1 MKTISHKQSR
11 RNSAR
16 RRRKVKARHARG
28 RRWGTGTKP
37 MFGSGRVRYE
47 IGARINA
54 MSYGGIGVVRRLVS
68 KLGLAGEINRRLA
81 LLKRHLPYHESD
93 HVLNI
98 AYNMLCGGARLED
111 LGALRNNAAYMDALG
126 AEVIPS
132 PTAAGDFTR
141 RFGEADVIEL
151 QECINAVRPRLW
163 RGRGRDLLGPVAYID
178 VDGTLAPTLGEKKDG
193 IDMSYKGVWGYHPL
207 VVSLAN
213 TGEVLYLVN
222 RPGNAVSH
230 QGAAEWIDKAI
241 GLVAPHAER
250 VCVRGDTDFSLTVNF
265 DRWSEAA
272 DFIFGY
278 DAQPGMVKRAEAL
291 EEGDWERLER
301 RPRYTSRTGK
311 TRSRRADVK
320 GRIVRERGY
329 VNNRLNHEDV
339 AEYDY
344 RPGKCRETYRM
355 VVVRKNIS
363 RMKGELCLMDEVRYF
378 FYITTRRDLSAAE
391 VVRLANARC
400 DQENVIE
407 QLKNGVNALR
417 VPVYDLVSN
426 WACMV
431 MAALAWNLK
440 SWFAMMMHLKSDRRK
455 YVAMEFKRLH
465 PRDDPAALPGHPPGP
480 ADHAAHHRLAARH
493 RPAVQHLAHHRT
505 DRLRLTPPRLPH
517 RIKPPPRPPPAPVSP
532 VSKITREAPGP
543 RTQKTPFIPWHACK
557 TAPWKPPGPLYD
569 NLHNRN
575 SPPGSY
581 SLVLGLDFRL
591 VAGKDH

>member
-16 RRRKVKARHARG
+16 RKRKLKARHAG
-28 RRWGTGTKP
+28 ARRPRARWQP
-37 MFGSGRVRYE
+37 VFGAGKVHYE

-54 MSYGGIGVVRRLVS
+54 MSYGAIGAMRRLAS
-68 KLGLAGEINRRLA
+68 KLGLVREIDARLKV
-81 LLKRHLPYHESD
+81 LKRHLPYFESD
-93 HVLNI
+93 HVLNM
-98 AYNMLCGGARLED
+98 AFNVLCGGTRLQD
-111 LGALRNNAAYMDALG
+111 LGSLRNNAAYMDALG
-126 AEVIPS
+126 AETIPS

-141 RFGEADVIEL
+141 RYGEADVIEL
-151 QECINAVRPRLW
+151 MESINAVRPQLW
-163 RGRGRDLLGPVAYID
+163 RARARDLLAPVAYVD
-178 VDGTLAPTLGEKKDG
+178 VDGTLAPTLSDKKEG
-193 IDMSYKGVWGYHPL
+193 MDMSYKGVWGYHPL
-207 VVSLAN
+207 IVSLAN

-278 DAQPGMVKRAEAL
+278 DVQPGMVKRAEAL

-455 YVAMEFKRLH
+455 YVAMEFKRFIREMILL
-465 PRDDPAALPGHPPGP
+465 PCQVIRRARQTTLRIIGWQPA
-480 ADHAAHHRLAARH
+480 
-493 RPAVQHLAHHRT
+493 T
-505 DRLRLTPPRLPH
+505 DRLFSTW
-517 RIKPPPRPPPAPVSP
+517 
-532 VSKITREAPGP
+532 
-543 RTQKTPFIPWHACK
+543 RTIDRTGF
-557 TAPWKPPGPLYD
+557 G
-569 NLHNRN
+569 
-575 SPPGSY
+575 
-581 SLVLGLDFRL
+581 
-591 VAGKDH
+591 

>member
-28 RRWGTGTKP
+28 RRWGTGPKP

-54 MSYGGIGVVRRLVS
+54 MSYGGIGAVRRLVS

-141 RFGEADVIEL
+141 RFGKADVIEL

-207 VVSLAN
+207 IISLAN

-230 QGAAEWIDKAI
+230 QGAAEWIDMAV

-250 VCVRGDTDFSLTVNF
+250 VCVRGDTDFSLTANF
-265 DRWSEAA
+265 DRWSEVA

-291 EEGDWERLER
+291 GEGDWERLER

-363 RMKGELCLMDEVRYF
+363 RMKGELCLMDELRYF

-426 WACMV
+426 WAYMV

-455 YVAMEFKRLH
+455 YVAMEFKRFIREMIL
-465 PRDDPAALPGHPPGP
+465 LPCQVI
-480 ADHAAHHRLAARH
+480 RRARQTTL
-493 RPAVQHLAHHRT
+493 RIIGWQPTT
-505 DRLRLTPPRLPH
+505 DRLFSTW
-517 RIKPPPRPPPAPVSP
+517 
-532 VSKITREAPGP
+532 
-543 RTQKTPFIPWHACK
+543 RTIERTGF
-557 TAPWKPPGPLYD
+557 G
-569 NLHNRN
+569 
-575 SPPGSY
+575 
-581 SLVLGLDFRL
+581 
-591 VAGKDH
+591 

>member
-28 RRWGTGTKP
+28 RRWGTGPKP

-163 RGRGRDLLGPVAYID
+163 EGRGRDLLGPVAYID

-207 VVSLAN
+207 IISLAN

-230 QGAAEWIDKAI
+230 QGAAEWIDMAV

-265 DRWSEAA
+265 DRWSEVA

-291 EEGDWERLER
+291 EEGD
-301 RPRYTSRTGK
+301 
-311 TRSRRADVK
+311 
-320 GRIVRERGY
+320 
-329 VNNRLNHEDV
+329 
-339 AEYDY
+339 
-344 RPGKCRETYRM
+344 
-355 VVVRKNIS
+355 
-363 RMKGELCLMDEVRYF
+363 
-378 FYITTRRDLSAAE
+378 
-391 VVRLANARC
+391 
-400 DQENVIE
+400 
-407 QLKNGVNALR
+407 
-417 VPVYDLVSN
+417 
-426 WACMV
+426 
-431 MAALAWNLK
+431 
-440 SWFAMMMHLKSDRRK
+440 
-455 YVAMEFKRLH
+455 
-465 PRDDPAALPGHPPGP
+465 
-480 ADHAAHHRLAARH
+480 
-493 RPAVQHLAHHRT
+493 
-505 DRLRLTPPRLPH
+505 
-517 RIKPPPRPPPAPVSP
+517 
-532 VSKITREAPGP
+532 
-543 RTQKTPFIPWHACK
+543 
-557 TAPWKPPGPLYD
+557 
-569 NLHNRN
+569 
-575 SPPGSY
+575 
-581 SLVLGLDFRL
+581 
-591 VAGKDH
+591 

>member
-28 RRWGTGTKP
+28 RRWGTGPKP

-54 MSYGGIGVVRRLVS
+54 MSCGGIGVVRRLVS

-111 LGALRNNAAYMDALG
+111 LGALRNDAAYMDALG

-141 RFGEADVIEL
+141 RFGKADVIEL

-207 VVSLAN
+207 IISLAN

-230 QGAAEWIDKAI
+230 QGAAEWIDKAV

-265 DRWSEAA
+265 DRWSEVA

-278 DAQPGMVKRAEAL
+278 DRNLSTTVRHFANQVSEPSFPWPSAPSPGSAPSTSLTGSARLIQTSAL
-291 EEGDWERLER
+291 
-301 RPRYTSRTGK
+301 S
-311 TRSRRADVK
+311 
-320 GRIVRERGY
+320 
-329 VNNRLNHEDV
+329 
-339 AEYDY
+339 
-344 RPGKCRETYRM
+344 
-355 VVVRKNIS
+355 
-363 RMKGELCLMDEVRYF
+363 
-378 FYITTRRDLSAAE
+378 SAA
-391 VVRLANARC
+391 R
-400 DQENVIE
+400 
-407 QLKNGVNALR
+407 G
-417 VPVYDLVSN
+417 
-426 WACMV
+426 
-431 MAALAWNLK
+431 
-440 SWFAMMMHLKSDRRK
+440 
-455 YVAMEFKRLH
+455 
-465 PRDDPAALPGHPPGP
+465 GP
-480 ADHAAHHRLAARH
+480 ATKRSGRAA
-493 RPAVQHLAHHRT
+493 
-505 DRLRLTPPRLPH
+505 
-517 RIKPPPRPPPAPVSP
+517 
-532 VSKITREAPGP
+532 
-543 RTQKTPFIPWHACK
+543 
-557 TAPWKPPGPLYD
+557 
-569 NLHNRN
+569 
-575 SPPGSY
+575 
-581 SLVLGLDFRL
+581 
-591 VAGKDH
+591 

>member
-28 RRWGTGTKP
+28 RRWGTGPKP

-98 AYNMLCGGARLED
+98 AYNMLCGGARIED
-111 LGALRNNAAYMDALG
+111 LGALRNNAAHMDALG

-132 PTAAGDFTR
+132 PMAAGDFTR

-163 RGRGRDLLGPVAYID
+163 RGRGRDLLGPVAFID

-207 VVSLAN
+207 VISLAN

-230 QGAAEWIDKAI
+230 QGAAEWIDKAV

-265 DRWSEAA
+265 DRWSEVA

-329 VNNRLNHEDV
+329 VNNRLNHGR
-339 AEYDY
+339 A
-344 RPGKCRETYRM
+344 G
-355 VVVRKNIS
+355 
-363 RMKGELCLMDEVRYF
+363 
-378 FYITTRRDLSAAE
+378 
-391 VVRLANARC
+391 
-400 DQENVIE
+400 
-407 QLKNGVNALR
+407 
-417 VPVYDLVSN
+417 
-426 WACMV
+426 
-431 MAALAWNLK
+431 
-440 SWFAMMMHLKSDRRK
+440 
-455 YVAMEFKRLH
+455 
-465 PRDDPAALPGHPPGP
+465 
-480 ADHAAHHRLAARH
+480 
-493 RPAVQHLAHHRT
+493 
-505 DRLRLTPPRLPH
+505 
-517 RIKPPPRPPPAPVSP
+517 SP
-532 VSKITREAPGP
+532 
-543 RTQKTPFIPWHACK
+543 
-557 TAPWKPPGPLYD
+557 
-569 NLHNRN
+569 
-575 SPPGSY
+575 
-581 SLVLGLDFRL
+581 
-591 VAGKDH
+591 